1 MHLLQAPRDESST
14 DLARYKPQD
23 VGPIHH
29 PKPQPA
35 IAAADTAAVKETI
48 LARIKVS
55 CMSCRWWFYPK
66 PEMGGSQLEKWG
78 NHQQNWFWWD
88 ENPSKRTMKPRMQ
101 SIEIGFH
108 HEEIGMK
115 IIENYENLCNLIQVE
130 RKYAWNLKP
139 RLKLQTTIQGNYGSG
154 GNPVAR

>member
-66 PEMGGSQLEKWG
+66 PEMGAHNSR
-78 NHQQNWFWWD
+78 N
-88 ENPSKRTMKPRMQ
+88 
-101 SIEIGFH
+101 
-108 HEEIGMK
+108 EEIINKTGFDGMK
-115 IIENYENLCNLIQVE
+115 THQ
-130 RKYAWNLKP
+130 KGP
-139 RLKLQTTIQGNYGSG
+139 
-154 GNPVAR
+154 

>member
-1 MHLLQAPRDESST
+1 
-14 DLARYKPQD
+14 
-23 VGPIHH
+23 
-29 PKPQPA
+29 
-35 IAAADTAAVKETI
+35 
-48 LARIKVS
+48 
-55 CMSCRWWFYPK
+55 
-66 PEMGGSQLEKWG
+66 
-78 NHQQNWFWWD
+78 
-88 ENPSKRTMKPRMQ
+88 MQ